1 MLSVSARVYRAG
13 LCRCLLWTCGVWW
26 SVWHVTGCHLV
37 SSGVIGRRCMRSCGG
52 HVPIPTCRDPDEP
65 WNRSGVNALQIDPLA
80 RRLYTAGRDSIIRT
94 WDISDNKEVD
104 AHTHT
109 QTQTH
114 THTHTHTIGSYPL
127 FPSPLLL
134 SSPFFPLFSLPSPPL
149 PSPSY
154 LFLLSL
160 SFPPLL
166 FSSPPLPPPSP
177 PPSALS
183 TCVPWS
189 TIQTGSMTLSSAK
202 GEGTVSTCVE
212 GEEATAA
219 EPPSLSCGSSLLSLL

>member
-1 MLSVSARVYRAG
+1 
-13 LCRCLLWTCGVWW
+13 
-26 SVWHVTGCHLV
+26 
-37 SSGVIGRRCMRSCGG
+37 MRSCGG

-109 QTQTH
+109 H
-114 THTHTHTIGSYPL
+114 THTHKHKHTHYRKL
-127 FPSPLLL
+127 PSPLLL
-134 SSPFFPLFSLPSPPL
+134 SSPPLLSFLCLPPPPLLPSPPL

-154 LFLLSL
+154 LSLLS
-160 SFPPLL
+160 P
-166 FSSPPLPPPSP
+166 SPPLPP
-177 PPSALS
+177 SALS
-183 TCVPWS
+183 MCVPWN
-189 TIQTGSMTLSSAK
+189 TTQTGSMTLSSAK
-202 GEGTVSTCVE
+202 GEGTVSACVE

-219 EPPSLSCGSSLLSLL
+219 EPPSLSCGSSLLGLL